1 MIVFLFSQRTVS
13 QRSNFEIERFDQSY
27 FEIPFER
34 IKWIIWNW
42 AFFFWTTVFSG
53 QIFKLFRIW
62 KTFLRKRKRKNLDF
76 HFFVKKIFT
85 NLSFFT
91 VRSFQNNFICLRIF
105 YWFPWQRDFG
115 NRKNNILL
123 LNLWRIGFSWKD
135 MEYKVNSGMP
145 NGKSNAITKLLQ
157 SLS

>member
-53 QIFKLFRIW
+53 QIFKLYRIW
-62 KTFLRKRKRKNLDF
+62 KTFLRKRKKE
-76 HFFVKKIFT
+76 KSW
-85 NLSFFT
+85 LSFFCKKKYLLTCRFSPSGPFKIISYVCASFTGSHDNEISVT
-91 VRSFQNNFICLRIF
+91 VKIIFFFSIFGGLGLAERI
-105 YWFPWQRDFG
+105 W
-115 NRKNNILL
+115 NI
-123 LNLWRIGFSWKD
+123 K
-135 MEYKVNSGMP
+135 
-145 NGKSNAITKLLQ
+145 
-157 SLS
+157 